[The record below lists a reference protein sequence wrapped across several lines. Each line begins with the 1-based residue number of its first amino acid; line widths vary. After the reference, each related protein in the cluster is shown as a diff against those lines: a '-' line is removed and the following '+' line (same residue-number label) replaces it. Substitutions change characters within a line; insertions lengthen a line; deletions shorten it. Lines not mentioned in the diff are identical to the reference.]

1 MTKENTKPV
10 NQRSVSPE
18 DRERASKFLLWLGII
33 SMVMIFAA
41 LTSAIIVRK
50 SDSNW
55 FTFEIPSEFT
65 ISTVVLLF
73 SSITMVLAVFF
84 TRKSK
89 KGAATLFLFI
99 TLALGSSFAWLQF
112 AGWEQLVKN
121 NIYFVDN
128 LTGNISGSFFYVVTA
143 LHLLHL
149 MGGLLAVLITTFRS
163 AAGKYTPSNYLGLKL
178 CAIFWHFLDGLWL
191 YLFLFLQFSDQ
202 II

>member
-1 MTKENTKPV
+1 MTYENIKPV
-10 NQRSVSPE
+10 NLRNISTE
-18 DRERASKFLLWLGII
+18 DRERSRKFLLWLGII

-55 FTFEIPSEFT
+55 FAFEIPVEFT
-65 ISTVVLLF
+65 ISTVILLL
-73 SSITMVLAVFF
+73 SSITMILAVFF
-84 TRKSK
+84 TKKSK
-89 KGAATLFLFI
+89 KIVATLFLFI
-99 TLALGSSFAWLQF
+99 TLALGSSFARLQF
-112 AGWEQLVKN
+112 AGWNQLVKN

-149 MGGLLAVLITTFRS
+149 FGGLLAVLITTIRS

-191 YLFLFLQFSDQ
+191 YLFLFLQFSDY

>member
-149 MGGLLAVLITTFRS
+149 MGGLLAVLFTTFRS

>member
-1 MTKENTKPV
+1 MTKENIKTV
-10 NQRSVSPE
+10 RSSNVSAE
-18 DRERASKFLLWLGII
+18 ERERSSKFLLWLGII
-33 SMVMIFAA
+33 SMAMIFAA

-55 FTFEIPSEFT
+55 FTFEIPVEFT
-65 ISTVVLLF
+65 FSTVVLLV
-73 SSITMVLAVFF
+73 SSITMILAVFF
-84 TRKSK
+84 TRKSQK
-89 KGAATLFLFI
+89 WASTLFLFI
-99 TLALGSSFAWLQF
+99 TLALGIGFAWLQF
-112 AGWEQLVKN
+112 AGWKQLVKN

-149 MGGLLAVLITTFRS
+149 LGGLLAVLITTIRS

>member
-1 MTKENTKPV
+1 MTKENSKPV
-10 NQRSVSPE
+10 NPKSVSPE

-55 FTFEIPSEFT
+55 FTFEIPVEFT
-65 ISTVVLLF
+65 ISTVVLLV
-73 SSITMVLAVFF
+73 SSITMVFAVFF

-89 KGAATLFLFI
+89 KWAATLFLFI
-99 TLALGSSFAWLQF
+99 TLAIGSGFAWLQF
-112 AGWEQLVKN
+112 AGWNQLVKN

-149 MGGLLAVLITTFRS
+149 FGGLLAVLITTIRS

>member
-1 MTKENTKPV
+1 
-10 NQRSVSPE
+10 
-18 DRERASKFLLWLGII
+18 
-33 SMVMIFAA
+33 
-41 LTSAIIVRK
+41 
-50 SDSNW
+50 
-55 FTFEIPSEFT
+55 
-65 ISTVVLLF
+65 
-73 SSITMVLAVFF
+73 MVLAVFF

-89 KGAATLFLFI
+89 KGSATLFLFI

-112 AGWEQLVKN
+112 AGWDQLVNN

>member
-1 MTKENTKPV
+1 MTKGNTTSA
-10 NQRSVSPE
+10 NTGNINAE

-33 SMVMIFAA
+33 SMIMIFAA

-55 FTFEIPSEFT
+55 YTFEIPVEFT
-65 ISTVVLLF
+65 ISTLVLLV
-73 SSITMVLAVFF
+73 SSISMILAVFF
-84 TRKSK
+84 TRKSQ

-112 AGWEQLVKN
+112 EGWKQLVKN

-128 LTGNISGSFFYVVTA
+128 LTGNISGSFFYVITA

-149 MGGLLAVLITTFRS
+149 FGGLLAVFVTTLRS
-163 AAGKYTPSNYLGLKL
+163 AAGKYSPSNYLGLKL

>member
-1 MTKENTKPV
+1 MTKENIKTV
-10 NQRSVSPE
+10 RSSNVSAE
-18 DRERASKFLLWLGII
+18 ERERSSKFLLWLGII
-33 SMVMIFAA
+33 SMAMIFAA

-55 FTFEIPSEFT
+55 FTFEIPVEFT
-65 ISTVVLLF
+65 FSTVVLLI
-73 SSITMVLAVFF
+73 SSITMILAVFF
-84 TRKSK
+84 TRKSQK
-89 KGAATLFLFI
+89 WASTLFLFI
-99 TLALGSSFAWLQF
+99 TLALGIGFAWLQF
-112 AGWEQLVKN
+112 AGWKQLVKN

-149 MGGLLAVLITTFRS
+149 LGGLLAVLITTIRS